1 MYLKPSRLPIMPP
14 MRPALVNEV
23 HRQGRMDDHLISTT
37 KMVDANELDVW
48 FLVFE
53 YKSGWKTWSLG
64 QS

>member
-1 MYLKPSRLPIMPP
+1 MPP
-14 MRPALVNEV
+14 MHPARVNEV
-23 HRQGRMDDHLISTT
+23 DRQGRMDDHLISTT

-48 FLVFE
+48 FLVSE